1 VENVEK
7 LSGIHT
13 ADEAVLYSPVN
24 SGVGVEVN
32 LESERRQK
40 SLSTTLTKTLKAL
53 KTLIRKCK
61 ECKKCDNEHTKEKEN
76 VEVDML
82 SDFLAIL
89 FLFLAWGG

>member
-40 SLSTTLTKTLKAL
+40 SLSTTLTKTLKTL
-53 KTLIRKCK
+53 KTL
-61 ECKKCDNEHTKEKEN
+61 
-76 VEVDML
+76 L
-82 SDFLAIL
+82 
-89 FLFLAWGG
+89 

>member
-1 VENVEK
+1 MENVEK

-13 ADEAVLYSPVN
+13 ADESVLYSPVN
-24 SGVGVEVN
+24 SGVGVEVK

-61 ECKKCDNEHTKEKEN
+61 ECKKCDNEQKKKK
-76 VEVDML
+76 MWKWICCPI
-82 SDFLAIL
+82 FWP
-89 FLFLAWGG
+89 FYLFLAWGG